1 MSTGSGW
8 PTQEEKM
15 ALDEAYFARERE
27 ILNKGRR
34 EGRQKVSAEVALNML
49 KESFPVEMIAR
60 VTDLT
65 LEQIQ
70 ALPKLK

>member
-1 MSTGSGW
+1 
-8 PTQEEKM
+8 M

-27 ILNKGRR
+27 ILNKGRQEAR
-34 EGRQKVSAEVALNML
+34 QEARQEGYQEGRQEMSAKVALNML

-60 VTDLT
+60 VTGLT

-70 ALPKLK
+70 ALVPQT

>member
-1 MSTGSGW
+1 
-8 PTQEEKM
+8 M
-15 ALDEAYFARERE
+15 ALDESYFARERE

-34 EGRQKVSAEVALNML
+34 EALQEGRQEVSAEVALNML

-60 VTDLT
+60 VTGLT

-70 ALPKLK
+70 VLVPKT

>member
-1 MSTGSGW
+1 
-8 PTQEEKM
+8 M

-27 ILNKGRR
+27 ILNKGRQ

-60 VTDLT
+60 VTGLT

-70 ALPKLK
+70 ALVPQA